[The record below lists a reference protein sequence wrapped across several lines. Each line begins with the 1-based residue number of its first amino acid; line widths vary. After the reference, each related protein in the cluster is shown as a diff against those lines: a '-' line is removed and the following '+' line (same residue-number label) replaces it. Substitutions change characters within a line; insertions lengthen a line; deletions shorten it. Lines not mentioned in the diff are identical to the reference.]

1 MKLIDKL
8 SHKIGLTVTEIKVI
22 VFLFVILL
30 IGYSVK
36 IYNSF
41 SSEKG
46 NDYDYALQDSLFMYA
61 NIEDEELVQS
71 DSVKSEILGFN
82 KTTTPTGK
90 KNIEIKEKSIN
101 LNTASKEE
109 LSMLPGIGVKTAENI
124 ILFRKKAGKFNN
136 INELMNISRIGP
148 ARFEKLKKYI
158 FVK

>member
-1 MKLIDKL
+1 MKFIDAL

-30 IGYSVK
+30 IGYSIK

-41 SSEKG
+41 PSEMG

-61 NIEDEELVQS
+61 NIEDEDLVQS
-71 DSVKSEILGFN
+71 DSVKSEILGFD
-82 KTTTPTGK
+82 KTSKPTGK
-90 KNIEIKEKSIN
+90 KNIEIKEKCIN

-109 LSMLPGIGVKTAENI
+109 LSMLPGIGEKTAENI
-124 ILFRKKAGKFNN
+124 ILYRKKAGKFKN